1 MSSVNAKW
9 DIDLMVRKREER
21 ENLRE
26 LVVPVY
32 FGRIGYLILE
42 VLDHFRAAVVRVE
55 RRSIT
60 AQGTFCYLTS
70 ILKIGDSR
78 HTSQM
83 SPFAVNA
90 MPPFTLRISRIIL
103 PFSYLYAPLVLP
115 RQKGSVHTLGTKVC
129 KLTNCP
135 SP

>member
-1 MSSVNAKW
+1 VNTRW
-9 DIDLMVRKREER
+9 DDVDLMDRKREER

-26 LVVPVY
+26 LIVPVY
-32 FGRIGYLILE
+32 FGRIGDLILE
-42 VLDHFRAAVVRVE
+42 VLDDFRAKFGRDG
-55 RRSIT
+55 RRSTTI
-60 AQGTFCYLTS
+60 QGMSHYLTS
-70 ILKIGDSR
+70 ILKRDDSR

-90 MPPFTLRISRIIL
+90 IPSSIFRISRIVL
-103 PFSYLYAPLVLP
+103 PCSYLYAPLVLP
-115 RQKGSVHTLGTKVC
+115 RQTGSVHTLGTKVC